1 MISEKEFFQ
10 NVDQIVTSLEKN
22 KNEKL
27 NKGGW
32 KIDQKTYNFLN
43 EIVEKFKTD
52 TVCEFGSGLSTNLF
66 ADNIIRKNINKVY
79 SIEHMQ
85 DFEGHPKK
93 YIKKL
98 NIKEKIKFINA
109 PIKLQFFEKKLFNF
123 YKIPKNLFSQINNID
138 LLFIDGPPYYYF
150 SREAALYN
158 CYNKLSNQSII
169 ILDDANRITNEKIM
183 IDNWKKIYKNKIK
196 IKIFEKEF
204 EKGICVALVNKSNSS
219 KEKFFFK
226 EIFYS
231 FIKSLYI
238 KLKLSIYSFIG
249 KI

>member
-1 MISEKEFFQ
+1 MISEKEFYQ
-10 NVDQIVTSLEKN
+10 NLDNIVETIGKN

-32 KIDQKTYNFLN
+32 KIDQKTYDLLN
-43 EIVEKFKTD
+43 EIVKKFKTD

-66 ADNIIRKNINKVY
+66 ADNIIRKKINKVY
-79 SIEHMQ
+79 SIEHMVN
-85 DFEGHPKK
+85 FEGHPKK
-93 YIKKL
+93 YINKL

-123 YKIPKNLFSQINNID
+123 YKIPKKIFSQIKNID

-169 ILDDANRITNEKIM
+169 ILDDANRISNERIM
-183 IDNWKKIYKNKIK
+183 IDNWKKIYKNNIK
-196 IKIFEKEF
+196 IKIYEKEF
-204 EKGICVALVNKSNSS
+204 EKGICVALVNKNSSS
-219 KEKFFFK
+219 KEKFFFN

-231 FIKSLYI
+231 FVKSLYI
-238 KLKLSIYSFIG
+238 KFKLSIYSFIG

>member
-10 NVDQIVTSLEKN
+10 NVDQIVTSLKKN

-66 ADNIIRKNINKVY
+66 ADNIVKKNINKVY

-109 PIKLQFFEKKLFNF
+109 PIKLQCPARLPIKTLLSPVLFA
-123 YKIPKNLFSQINNID
+123 IPAPNPDITLQ
-138 LLFIDGPPYYYF
+138 LPPLNAF
-150 SREAALYN
+150 A
-158 CYNKLSNQSII
+158 
-169 ILDDANRITNEKIM
+169 
-183 IDNWKKIYKNKIK
+183 
-196 IKIFEKEF
+196 
-204 EKGICVALVNKSNSS
+204 VP
-219 KEKFFFK
+219 
-226 EIFYS
+226 
-231 FIKSLYI
+231 
-238 KLKLSIYSFIG
+238 
-249 KI
+249 